1 VVLAVC
7 EAGRPRDSRRDAGAT
22 FLFVVVVAEIAAI
35 ILDVTTVVP
44 DVLVV
49 VMKVTAISVQ
59 VAIIFAQVVAVTG
72 DVGPLSRRT
81 RGVAGSLIVPQFS
94 SILGN
99 IRLVVVD
106 VTDISVPVYV
116 VMIQVP
122 LVVPQVAM
130 ILVKISP
137 ILIHIALTHS
147 KQCSCH
153 YENAQAETSTNVFPH
168 RFGLQ
173 RLNP

>member
-1 VVLAVC
+1 M
-7 EAGRPRDSRRDAGAT
+7 PPQTAGAT
-22 FLFVVVVAEIAAI
+22 FLFVVVVAEVAAI

-49 VMKVTAISVQ
+49 VMKVT
-59 VAIIFAQVVAVTG
+59 AIIFAQVVAVTG

-99 IRLVVVD
+99 IRLVVAD
-106 VTDISVPVYV
+106 VTDIPVPVYA

-147 KQCSCH
+147 KQCSCN
-153 YENAQAETSTNVFPH
+153 YENAQAETSTHVFPP